1 MRSLAFIYLDGKVNL
16 QSINL
21 LSAKIKR
28 RAEKMDKALRLIPL
42 IPSTNKTQSEEH
54 LMAHK

>member
-42 IPSTNKTQSEEH
+42 IPPTDNAQSEEH